1 MMGGGGVQRGSV
13 WAAVISEVADG
24 PQGLHSILLASPCQA
39 SMSMSSPYPW
49 ASCKHTENSWPP
61 LYLVGGWGA
70 EVLCRMLSQV
80 QRRSWSLEPGASFST
95 TLHPHS
101 RLTVTLPKARPTR
114 DHTGLQSPPLPR
126 AQEFGLKQTD
136 YVKKYHAHQNVN

>member
-1 MMGGGGVQRGSV
+1 MQRGSV

-24 PQGLHSILLASPCQA
+24 PQGLHSNLLASPCQA

-61 LYLVGGWGA
+61 LYLMGGWGT

-101 RLTVTLPKARPTR
+101 WLTVTLPKARPTR
-114 DHTGLQSPPLPR
+114 NHTGLQSPPLPR

-136 YVKKYHAHQNVN
+136 YVKKCHAHQNVN